1 MKNLFILILLLISSI
16 NADSIIIK
24 TQHCSF
30 ESLEE
35 KQIKYIFLGKLTNI
49 NNQTITPINSNN
61 EKTYSDFTEKYLRKS
76 PSKVRTYWT
85 RMLFTGKAKPPM
97 SIDIKMDTK
106 QLLLENKC
114 FVTYT
119 ENHPIEGWDK
129 VEIIK

>member
-35 KQIKYIFLGKLTNI
+35 KQIKYIFLGKLTNL
-49 NNQTITPINSNN
+49 NNQTVTPINSNN
-61 EKTYSDFTEKYLRKS
+61 EKTDSDFTEKYLRKS

-85 RMLFTGKAKPPM
+85 RMLFTGKAKPPI
-97 SIDIKMDTK
+97 SIDIQKDTN
-106 QLLLENKC
+106 QLLLQNKC
-114 FVTYT
+114 FITYT
-119 ENHPIEGWDK
+119 DNHIIDGWTK
-129 VEIIK
+129 VEIDK